1 MKVLFTIC
9 GRAGSKGIHNKNI
22 RDFVGKPLPYYSLSA
37 IDLFLKRHK
46 DVEYDIVVNSDSDVL
61 LKMMNDNPLRQLSLI
76 SRDSSLAGDT
86 IGKIAVISNCLD
98 VMEKKTNVTYD
109 VVLDLGI
116 TSPLRRVSDI
126 ESILSKHFD
135 MKPDVTTSVVPAR
148 RNPYFNQLMQADK
161 GMRKVIDSNFTA
173 RQQAPEVFDM
183 NASIYAYSPEYLR
196 TGKGVLDGYCE
207 VIEMYDTGILDL
219 DHENDFELMEVIAEY
234 LFDKNPQ
241 FKEIRDNI

>member
-1 MKVLFTIC
+1 
-9 GRAGSKGIHNKNI
+9 
-22 RDFVGKPLPYYSLSA
+22 
-37 IDLFLKRHK
+37 
-46 DVEYDIVVNSDSDVL
+46 
-61 LKMMNDNPLRQLSLI
+61 
-76 SRDSSLAGDT
+76 
-86 IGKIAVISNCLD
+86 
-98 VMEKKTNVTYD
+98 
-109 VVLDLGI
+109 
-116 TSPLRRVSDI
+116 
-126 ESILSKHFD
+126 
-135 MKPDVTTSVVPAR
+135 
-148 RNPYFNQLMQADK
+148 
-161 GMRKVIDSNFTA
+161 MRKVIDSNFTA